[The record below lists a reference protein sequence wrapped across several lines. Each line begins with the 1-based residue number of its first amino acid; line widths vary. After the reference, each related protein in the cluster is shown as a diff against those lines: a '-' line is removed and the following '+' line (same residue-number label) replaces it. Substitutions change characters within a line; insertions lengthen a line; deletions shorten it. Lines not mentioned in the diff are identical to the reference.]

1 MRLHLF
7 NGSLDFEV
15 CREKS
20 RGSSFR
26 SSRRFP
32 RVVLFGVPI
41 VTDLGF
47 PRFFT
52 TRPSVRKSGIQ
63 TRSPGDS
70 CSPST
75 ICVCDCWGVPYFPYP
90 FSFPLYTSSSMQARE
105 AIWVAVYL
113 DDMAFFVFSLEPI
126 LNCAGYCCTIAGS
139 AVTSFRK
146 ELRTVK
152 VSDRRF
158 VVSFHPQT
166 MVVLTH

>member
-15 CREKS
+15 CCEKS
-20 RGSSFR
+20 RGSSFQ

-75 ICVCDCWGVPYFPYP
+75 IVCLWLLTCAVFLRFLFPCI
-90 FSFPLYTSSSMQARE
+90 LHRSMQARE